1 MAKPAKVSTLSLNC
15 EDKQKMALKPSK
27 IMSWDF
33 TRELSCRNR
42 QRDSYAKWKANEE
55 AAKQRAKE
63 LNRGKM

>member
-1 MAKPAKVSTLSLNC
+1 MDETLPGVDWSIT
-15 EDKQKMALKPSK
+15 K

-55 AAKQRAKE
+55 AARQRAKE
-63 LNRGKM
+63 LQRGKM

>member
-1 MAKPAKVSTLSLNC
+1 
-15 EDKQKMALKPSK
+15 MALAPSK

-42 QRDSYAKWKANEE
+42 QRYSYAKWKANEE

-63 LNRGKM
+63 LSRGKM